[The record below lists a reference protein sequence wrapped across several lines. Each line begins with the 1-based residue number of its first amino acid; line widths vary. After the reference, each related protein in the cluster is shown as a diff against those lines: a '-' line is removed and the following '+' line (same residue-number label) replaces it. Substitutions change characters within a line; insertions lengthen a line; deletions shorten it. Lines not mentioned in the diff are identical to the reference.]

1 LVSVSTEVR
10 IGKRRTLV
18 IPKNI
23 AEKLGIKEGD
33 KIKITVVGD
42 KLVLQPIRDAVWLSL
57 YRKKVAKVTLEDLE
71 ATSIEEQDK
80 DVQGLIDT
88 SLLLL
93 VVGVYV
99 EGRRTLNYNK
109 TLTLSGFRKY
119 FIQLN

>member
-1 LVSVSTEVR
+1 MVSVSTEVR

-57 YRKKVAKVTLEDLE
+57 YGKKIAKVTLEDLE

-80 DVQGLIDT
+80 
-88 SLLLL
+88 
-93 VVGVYV
+93 YV
-99 EGRRTLNYNK
+99 
-109 TLTLSGFRKY
+109 
-119 FIQLN
+119 

>member
-1 LVSVSTEVR
+1 MF
-10 IGKRRTLV
+10 
-18 IPKNI
+18 
-23 AEKLGIKEGD
+23 
-33 KIKITVVGD
+33 
-42 KLVLQPIRDAVWLSL
+42 
-57 YRKKVAKVTLEDLE
+57 KV
-71 ATSIEEQDK
+71 
-80 DVQGLIDT
+80 LIDT

>member
-1 LVSVSTEVR
+1 MVSVSAEVR

-23 AEKLGIKEGD
+23 AEKLGKKEGD

-57 YRKKVAKVTLEDLE
+57 YGKKIAKVTLEDLE

-80 DVQGLIDT
+80 
-88 SLLLL
+88 
-93 VVGVYV
+93 YV
-99 EGRRTLNYNK
+99 
-109 TLTLSGFRKY
+109 
-119 FIQLN
+119 

>member
-1 LVSVSTEVR
+1 MGSVSTEVR

-57 YRKKVAKVTLEDLE
+57 YGKKIAKVTLEDLE

-80 DVQGLIDT
+80 
-88 SLLLL
+88 
-93 VVGVYV
+93 YV
-99 EGRRTLNYNK
+99 
-109 TLTLSGFRKY
+109 
-119 FIQLN
+119 

>member
-1 LVSVSTEVR
+1 MVSVSTEVR

-57 YRKKVAKVTLEDLE
+57 YGKKVAKVTLEDLE

-80 DVQGLIDT
+80 
-88 SLLLL
+88 
-93 VVGVYV
+93 YV
-99 EGRRTLNYNK
+99 
-109 TLTLSGFRKY
+109 
-119 FIQLN
+119 

>member
-1 LVSVSTEVR
+1 MVSVSTEVR